1 MTSGD
6 NRKGQRDEE
15 PFGQFLRRKRTE
27 KSISL
32 RRLAKM
38 LSVSAPYLFEV
49 EKGRKPP
56 LALERILLASRILL
70 LTKEEEIRML
80 DLAGEAKKSDIA
92 PDLPEYINANTVV
105 REALR
110 AARDLGADEGDWQR
124 FTERLL
130 KMSRKEERHY
140 DHRKTDGCTA

>member
-1 MTSGD
+1 MASGD
-6 NRKGQRDEE
+6 RKETQRGKEA
-15 PFGQFLRRKRTE
+15 FGRFLERKRKE
-27 KSISL
+27 KGMPM
-32 RRLAKM
+32 RALART

-56 LALERILLASRILL
+56 LDLKQILLASRILL
-70 LTKEEEIRML
+70 LTKEEEIRLL
-80 DLAGEAKKSDIA
+80 DLAGEARKSAIA
-92 PDLPEYINANTVV
+92 PDLPAYINANAVV

-110 AARDLGADEGDWQR
+110 AARDLGADKDDWQR

-130 KMSRKEERHY
+130 KMRKEEKRY